1 MGSTAMIDTIKL
13 AVTYGK
19 RPNWLNRVQAST
31 NRNVTSGVFTA
42 TIDANK
48 SYKKVGI
55 YVPNLIY
62 VEQPATKNRKRTFT
76 LNIELSLPKL
86 FFGNNF
92 DELTDEQFPAVVHE
106 LHKRLRNV
114 YGLRISERKLAQS
127 EVSKID
133 YSKNIIFTDRTPVST
148 IISAV
153 AMANISKT
161 YDVQKTNFRN
171 GGQIYHIHANTIDI
185 VIYDKAADLNQ
196 AKISEKRTQ
205 EKYNQSQI
213 KLLGELDK
221 HPNVTIPRF
230 EIRLNDR
237 RKIRSELK
245 AINANEDLRLCYVF
259 NADFSRAILLR
270 HWNKIFEQIP
280 KAEMVADTATQI
292 LVSLKQANPNM
303 KFAEASSLTL
313 MTLLRKEAQDERSV
327 RNLIESLF
335 GKSQYIRLKNNGRS
349 PPTKT
354 QLKSLLQVTKTI
366 TAMTPVN
373 VEDFTK

>member
-1 MGSTAMIDTIKL
+1 MIDTIKL
-13 AVTYGK
+13 AVTYSK

-42 TIDANK
+42 IIDANE
-48 SYKKVGI
+48 SYKRIGV
-55 YVPNLIY
+55 YVPKLIY
-62 VEQPATKNRKRTFT
+62 IEQPATKDRKRTYT

-127 EVSKID
+127 EVAKID

-148 IISAV
+148 IINAV
-153 AMANISKT
+153 ALAGISKT
-161 YDVQKTNFRN
+161 YDVQKTDFRN
-171 GGQIYHIHANTIDI
+171 GGQIYHIHANIIDI
-185 VIYDKAADLNQ
+185 AIYDKVADLKQ
-196 AKISEKRTQ
+196 AKVSEKRTV

-213 KLLGELDK
+213 QLVEELEK

-230 EIRLNDR
+230 EIRLNDK

-245 AINANEDLRLCYVF
+245 AVNASEDLRFHHL
-259 NADFSRAILLR
+259 FSSDISGAILLR
-270 HWNKIFEQIP
+270 HWNKIFDQIP

-292 LVSLKQANPNM
+292 LVSLKQADPSM
-303 KFAEASSLTL
+303 KFAEASSMTL
-313 MTLLRKEAQDERSV
+313 MTLLRKEARDERTV

-335 GKSQYIRLKNNGRS
+335 SKSQYTRLKNNSRT

-354 QLKSLLQVTKTI
+354 QLKSLLQITETI

-373 VEDFTK
+373 IEDFVK

>member
-13 AVTYGK
+13 AVSYSK
-19 RPNWLNRVQAST
+19 RPNWVSRVQAST
-31 NRNVTSGVFTA
+31 NRNVTSGVITNI
-42 TIDANK
+42 IDANK
-48 SYKKVGI
+48 SYKRTGV
-55 YVPNLIY
+55 YVPKLVY
-62 VEQPATKNRKRTFT
+62 VEQPATKDRKRTYT

-92 DELTDEQFPAVVHE
+92 DELIDNQFSAVIHE

-114 YGLRISERKLAQS
+114 YGLRISEHKLAHS
-127 EVSKID
+127 EVAKID

-148 IISAV
+148 IINAV

-171 GGQIYHIHANTIDI
+171 GGQIYHIHANVIDI
-185 VIYDKAADLNQ
+185 VIYDKVADLQQ
-196 AKISEKRTQ
+196 AKVSEKRTQ
-205 EKYNQSQI
+205 EKYNQSQMNLI
-213 KLLGELDK
+213 EELEK

-230 EIRLNDR
+230 EIRLNDK

-245 AINANEDLRLCYVF
+245 AINANDDLRLCYVF

-270 HWNKIFEQIP
+270 HWNKIFDQIP
-280 KAEMVADTATQI
+280 KAEMVADTVTQL
-292 LVSLKQANPNM
+292 LVSHKQTNPSM

-313 MTLLRKEAQDERSV
+313 MTLVRNEVQDERTV

-335 GKSQYIRLKNNGRS
+335 GKPQYTRLKNNGRS

-354 QLKSLLQVTKTI
+354 QLKSLLQITKSI

-373 VEDFTK
+373 IDNFVK

>member
-1 MGSTAMIDTIKL
+1 MGSIAMIDTIKL
-13 AVTYGK
+13 AVSYGK

-42 TIDANK
+42 IVDANK
-48 SYKKVGI
+48 SYKRIGA
-55 YVPNLIY
+55 YVPKLVY
-62 VEQPATKNRKRTFT
+62 VEQPATKDRKRTYT

-92 DELTDEQFPAVVHE
+92 DELTNNQFSDVVHE

-114 YGLRISERKLAQS
+114 YGLRISEYKLAQS
-127 EVSKID
+127 EVAKID

-161 YDVQKTNFRN
+161 YDVQKTDFRN
-171 GGQIYHIHANTIDI
+171 GGQIYHIHANVIDI
-185 VIYDKAADLNQ
+185 VIYDKVADLQQ
-196 AKISEKRTQ
+196 AKVSEKRTV
-205 EKYNQSQI
+205 EKYNKSQI
-213 KLLGELDK
+213 KLVEELEK
-221 HPNVTIPRF
+221 YPNVTIPRF

-237 RKIRSELK
+237 QKIRSELK
-245 AINANEDLRLCYVF
+245 AINANDDLRFCYVF
-259 NADFSRAILLR
+259 NADFSQAILLR

-280 KAEMVADTATQI
+280 KTEMVADTATQI
-292 LVSLKQANPNM
+292 LVSLKQANPSM

-313 MTLLRKEAQDERSV
+313 MTLMRKEAQDERTV

-335 GKSQYIRLKNNGRS
+335 SKSLYTRFKNNGRS

-354 QLKSLLQVTKTI
+354 QLKSLLQISKSI

-373 VEDFTK
+373 IKDFVK

>member
-13 AVTYGK
+13 AVSYGK

-42 TIDANK
+42 IVDANK
-48 SYKKVGI
+48 SYKRIGV
-55 YVPNLIY
+55 YVPKLVY
-62 VEQPATKNRKRTFT
+62 VEQPATKDRKRTYT

-92 DELTDEQFPAVVHE
+92 DELTDSQFSDVVHE

-114 YGLRISERKLAQS
+114 YGLRISEYKLAQS
-127 EVSKID
+127 EVAKID
-133 YSKNIIFTDRTPVST
+133 YSKNIVFTDRTPVST
-148 IISAV
+148 IITAV
-153 AMANISKT
+153 SLAGISKT
-161 YDVQKTNFRN
+161 YDVQKTDFRN

-185 VIYDKAADLNQ
+185 VIYDKVADLKQ
-196 AKISEKRTQ
+196 SKVSEKRTV
-205 EKYNQSQI
+205 ERYNQSQI
-213 KLLGELDK
+213 KLVEELEK

-245 AINANEDLRLCYVF
+245 AINANDDLRLCYVF
-259 NADFSRAILLR
+259 NADFSRAILLS
-270 HWNKIFEQIP
+270 HWNKIFDQIP

-292 LVSLKQANPNM
+292 LLSLKQANPSM

-313 MTLLRKEAQDERSV
+313 MTLLRKESQDERTV

-335 GKSQYIRLKNNGRS
+335 GKPQYTRLKNNGRS

-354 QLKSLLQVTKTI
+354 QLKSLLQISKTI
-366 TAMTPVN
+366 SEMTPVKI
-373 VEDFTK
+373 EDFDK